1 MMIIVSGL
9 PGSGK
14 THLAS
19 RLASKLGAEY
29 ISSDLTRKEI
39 ESRGEYA
46 FEDNLTVYE
55 EMARRAGDELRHGNT
70 VVIDAT
76 FYLREMRSLF
86 STLAALLHKKV
97 CNIELFVKHWSRGS
111 LTQKPQFSFQRYSI
125 DLPPYMTKII
135 PAQDFCHYSDTSAW
149 YPRFERLSLR
159 GILYIAF
166 CLHQQVINVVI
177 GRF

>member
-1 MMIIVSGL
+1 MIIVSGL

-97 CNIELFVKHWSRGS
+97 CNIELFADKNLIR
-111 LTQKPQFSFQRYSI
+111 Q
-125 DLPPYMTKII
+125 
-135 PAQDFCHYSDTSAW
+135 
-149 YPRFERLSLR
+149 RLSQPR
-159 GILYIAF
+159 
-166 CLHQQVINVVI
+166 LHSHADYAVYEQLVSQYESPEGEHLTLESTDDNIDDLLMQAESYVQDAPE
-177 GRF
+177 G